1 MKLPHL
7 GSGLY
12 AIKAIFHP
20 TLVSQPLCLLGC
32 SVGSWAASSWGAAVV
47 AAAAIVAESAV
58 AVAGRASAAD
68 SGTHC

>member
-20 TLVSQPLCLLGC
+20 TLVSQPFCLLGC
-32 SVGSWAASSWGAAVV
+32 SVGSWDVSSWAAAVV
-47 AAAAIVAESAV
+47 AAAIVAESAV